1 MITTKTDFAKVRLIE
16 IGEELKKRNR
26 DFAEGRTPSTGYRI
40 VVSFSD
46 AELSEK
52 ERELLATVKNEQQRQ
67 AMERQILN
75 NRTEIRYSGVFNAED
90 ILTTKNGEP
99 FTTPQS
105 GYTDE
110 QQDEISK
117 KIVEVYKSCGNT
129 NIFTVVTVTVDELLK
144 DTEYDGTTYVLYENA
159 DGVVTKIDSQSRL
172 FFGVFDDKESA
183 KVMIRRS
190 LLNRIENGDL
200 EIPDNKPENVQ
211 NADKAENK
219 NPLLDI

>member
-16 IGEELKKRNR
+16 ISDELKKRNR
-26 DFAEGRTPSTGYRI
+26 EFENGRTPATGYRI

-46 AELSEK
+46 GELSEK
-52 ERELLATVKNEQQRQ
+52 ERELLAKVKDEKQRQ
-67 AMERQILN
+67 MMEKQILS
-75 NRTEIRYSGVFNAED
+75 NRTEIRYSGVFNCED

-105 GYTDE
+105 GYTNE
-110 QQDEISK
+110 QQDEIAK
-117 KIVEVYKSCGNT
+117 KVAEVYAACGNM
-129 NIFTVVTVTVDELLK
+129 NVFTVVTVTVDELLK
-144 DTEYDGTTYVLYENA
+144 DTDYDGTTYLLYENA
-159 DGVVTKIDSQSRL
+159 DGVKVKIDTQSRL

-200 EIPDNKPENVQ
+200 EAPDKSENNSDKSE
-211 NADKAENK
+211 NAN

>member
-1 MITTKTDFAKVRLIE
+1 MITTKTDFAKIRLIE
-16 IGEELKKRNR
+16 IGDELKKRNR

-46 AELSEK
+46 AELSDK
-52 ERELLATVKNEQQRQ
+52 ERELLARIKNEQQRQ
-67 AMERQILN
+67 QMERQILS

-90 ILTTKNGEP
+90 ILSMKDGSP
-99 FTTPQS
+99 FVTPKD

-110 QQDEISK
+110 QQEEICK
-117 KIVEVYKSCGNT
+117 KIIEAYESCGNT

-144 DTEYDGTTYVLYENA
+144 DTEFDGTAYLLYENA
-159 DGVVTKIDSQSRL
+159 NGVTTKIDSQSRL
-172 FFGVFDDKESA
+172 FFGVFDDVESA

-200 EIPDNKPENVQ
+200 EVPDNK
-211 NADKAENK
+211 AENTTENTEK
-219 NPLLDI
+219 VNPLLNL